1 MAQGKINVHTENI
14 FPIIKKFLYSD
25 HEIFLREL
33 VSNAVDATQ
42 KLKTLASVGEFKGES
57 GDTFIEILLDKEA
70 KTITIRDR
78 GIGMTAGEIEKY
90 ITQIAFSGAEEFV
103 NLYKDKT
110 PDAQAMIGHFGLGF
124 YSAFMVAAKVEIQSL
139 SWKDGSEP
147 ARWLCDGSPEYTL
160 EKGSRDFR
168 GTDIILHIADD
179 STDFLER
186 DKIDGLLKKYCRF
199 LPVEIRFGKKN
210 DYVEKDGK
218 SETVEVDNII
228 NNTTPAWTRKPADLT
243 DEDYKSFYR
252 ELYPMSFEEPLFHIH
267 LNVDYPFNLTG
278 ILFFPKLRNSIEVQ
292 KEKIQLYCNQVFVTD
307 SVENI
312 VPDFLTLLRGVID
325 SPDIPLNV
333 SRSYLQSDANVKKIS
348 SHITKKVADK
358 LDELFRNDRKDFES
372 KWEEMKVLVEYGM
385 ITEEKFYEKAQ
396 KFSLFKTTGNEFF
409 TFDEYRERVK
419 PVQTDKDERVIYLY
433 ANDPVAQHAQ
443 VKAATERGY
452 SVLVFDSPLDS
463 HYINHLES
471 KFEKT
476 SFARVDADTL
486 DKLIKKDEPMPMK
499 LSEKEQESLKPVI
512 EQVVDKDR
520 FHVVFESLGETD
532 RPMQVVQPEFMRR
545 MKEMQAMGGRGGFY
559 GNMPEMYNLVVNA
572 NHPVISRILNEQDE
586 TQKNLLARQT
596 ADLALLSQN
605 LLKGEELTHFI
616 ERSYGLLN

>member
-42 KLKTLASVGEFKGES
+42 KLKTLASVGEFKGET
-57 GDTFIEILLDKEA
+57 GDAFIEVLLDKEA
-70 KTITIRDR
+70 KTITIRDC
-78 GIGMTAGEIEKY
+78 GIGMTAEEIEKY

-139 SWKDGSEP
+139 SWRDGSEP
-147 ARWLCDGSPEYTL
+147 ARWICDGSPEYTI
-160 EKGSRDFR
+160 EQGSRDFR
-168 GTDIILHIADD
+168 GTDVILHVADD
-179 STDFLER
+179 SVDFLER

-218 SETVEVDNII
+218 TETVEVDNII

-243 DEDYKSFYR
+243 EEDYKSFYR

-348 SHITKKVADK
+348 AHITKKVADK
-358 LDELFRNDRKDFES
+358 LDELFRNDRKDFEG

-396 KFSLFKTTGNEFF
+396 KFSLLKTTGNEFF

-419 PVQTDKDERVIYLY
+419 PVQTDKEERVVYLY
-433 ANDPVAQHAQ
+433 TTDPSAQHAQ

-463 HYINHLES
+463 HFINHLES

-499 LSEKEQESLKPVI
+499 LSEKEQEELKPVI
-512 EQVVDKDR
+512 EQVVDKAR
-520 FHVVFESLGETD
+520 FHVVFESLSETD

-572 NHPVISRILNEQDE
+572 NHPVISKILNEQDD
-586 TQKNLLARQT
+586 TRRNLLARQT

-605 LLKGEELTHFI
+605 LLKGEELTGFI
-616 ERSYGLLN
+616 ERTYGLLN

>member
-1 MAQGKINVHTENI
+1 
-14 FPIIKKFLYSD
+14 
-25 HEIFLREL
+25 
-33 VSNAVDATQ
+33 
-42 KLKTLASVGEFKGES
+42 
-57 GDTFIEILLDKEA
+57 
-70 KTITIRDR
+70 
-78 GIGMTAGEIEKY
+78 
-90 ITQIAFSGAEEFV
+90 
-103 NLYKDKT
+103 
-110 PDAQAMIGHFGLGF
+110 
-124 YSAFMVAAKVEIQSL
+124 
-139 SWKDGSEP
+139 
-147 ARWLCDGSPEYTL
+147 
-160 EKGSRDFR
+160 
-168 GTDIILHIADD
+168 
-179 STDFLER
+179 
-186 DKIDGLLKKYCRF
+186 
-199 LPVEIRFGKKN
+199 
-210 DYVEKDGK
+210 
-218 SETVEVDNII
+218 
-228 NNTTPAWTRKPADLT
+228 
-243 DEDYKSFYR
+243 
-252 ELYPMSFEEPLFHIH
+252 
-267 LNVDYPFNLTG
+267 
-278 ILFFPKLRNSIEVQ
+278 
-292 KEKIQLYCNQVFVTD
+292 
-307 SVENI
+307 
-312 VPDFLTLLRGVID
+312 VID

-348 SHITKKVADK
+348 AHITKKVADK

-396 KFSLFKTTGNEFF
+396 KFSLFKTTANEFF

-419 PVQTDKDERVIYLY
+419 PVQTDKDDRVIYLY
-433 ANDPVAQHAQ
+433 TTDATAQHAQ

-520 FHVVFESLGETD
+520 FHVVFESLSETD

-572 NHPVISRILNEQDE
+572 NHPVISKILNEQDD

-605 LLKGEELTHFI
+605 LLKGEELTRFI
-616 ERSYGLLN
+616 ERSYGMLN